1 MTRMMFDKSL
11 DKLDQ
16 DILVLAEKVEKIL
29 MDTVEGLEKGD
40 AVKARAIMD
49 GDTEINALQ
58 HDIEQ
63 SCLYLIAR
71 QQPIARDLR
80 RITSALKMVT
90 DFERIA
96 DQCSDIME
104 LVARYNGD
112 GHMLENLPSA
122 KMKEMFHMAAAM
134 YQKTVA
140 AFREEDLALGERVC
154 EADDI
159 VDAYYSELVTEI
171 SDIMAEKKAVIHD
184 AVNAIIIV
192 KYIERIADHA
202 TNIAEWVIYRVNGK
216 HADLNRHQFEAN

>member
-11 DKLDQ
+11 QKLDEELFTLA
-16 DILVLAEKVEKIL
+16 DKVGIILA
-29 MDTVEGLEKGD
+29 DTVEGLEKGD
-40 AVKARAIMD
+40 AEKARAIMD

-90 DFERIA
+90 DLERIA

-104 LVARYNGD
+104 LVARHNGD
-112 GHMLENLPSA
+112 GHMLEHLPQA
-122 KMKEMFHMAAAM
+122 KMKEMFHMARAM
-134 YQKTVA
+134 YQRA
-140 AFREEDLALGERVC
+140 IESLREEDVDKAERVC

-159 VDAYYSELVTEI
+159 VDAYYRELVTEI
-171 SDIMAEKKAVIHD
+171 SDIMADRRDIVHD

-216 HADLNRHQFEAN
+216 HTDLNKHSFVAE